1 MWDSIFV
8 LIHHFDK
15 PYKKKDVHYLL
26 SSRLK
31 NPRKK
36 NVIIAHD
43 INIHNK
49 CGDCKTFQPWILLK
63 NSGEGIFLLKKFVEK
78 CEPWITTTI
87 QENLYDFS
95 ATQKENYDN
104 IFSLITKINSSN
116 DLYSLIEKY
125 KDVIINSDIRLKNQC
140 PQCKNITPW
149 LLIKKERKGLA
160 FAGKL
165 QDKFAPYLHLKK
177 QKIIYKHNIPKI
189 INQMETW
196 SWKEEVK
203 YGKMKIE
210 L

>member
-1 MWDSIFV
+1 
-8 LIHHFDK
+8 
-15 PYKKKDVHYLL
+15 PYKKKDIQYLL

-43 INIHNK
+43 INIQNK
-49 CGDCKTFQPWILLK
+49 CDDCKTFQPWILLK

-87 QENLYDFS
+87 QENLYDFNI
-95 ATQKENYDN
+95 TQKENYDN
-104 IFSLITKINSSN
+104 IFSLITKINSSK

-140 PQCKNITPW
+140 LRCKNITPW
-149 LLIKKERKGLA
+149 LLIKKEPKGVAL
-160 FAGKL
+160 AGKL
-165 QDKFAPYLHLKK
+165 QEKFAPYIHLKK

-189 INQMETW
+189 INNMVTW
-196 SWKEEVK
+196 SWNEEVK
-203 YGKMKIE
+203 YGKMKIK